1 MVLVFAALGG
11 ISYTPLLDWIAHLAH
26 GSGET
31 PEDAGT
37 SSGAGDSA
45 GAEAKR
51 TFGMSPKTWGSPDDR
66 KGPR

>member
-1 MVLVFAALGG
+1 LR
-11 ISYTPLLDWIAHLAH
+11 DWIPHLAH

-37 SSGAGDSA
+37 SSGASDSA
-45 GAEAKR
+45 GAEAER
-51 TFGMSPKTWGSPDDR
+51 TFGMSPKTWGSSDDR